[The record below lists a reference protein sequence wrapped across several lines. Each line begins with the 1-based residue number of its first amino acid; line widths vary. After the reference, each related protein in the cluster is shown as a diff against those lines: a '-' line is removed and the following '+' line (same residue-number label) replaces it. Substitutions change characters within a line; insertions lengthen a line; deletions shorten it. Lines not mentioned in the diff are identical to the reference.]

1 MEINAKK
8 TGKLLIEGKT
18 KQVFELDANLVLIR
32 SKDRITAGDGLKSH
46 EMKGKAVLSTQTN
59 AALFEFLN
67 SVGISTHYVS
77 RVANSNADH
86 EFSFVA
92 KKCAM
97 IPIEWVSR
105 RVATGSFLKRHP
117 NVQEG
122 HRFSPPKLETFFKD
136 DANHDPF
143 WSRESLVAAKLELNG
158 LLIDES
164 RVQQMFD
171 TTRAIYRNLDAK
183 DIDEKAISLVKEKFE
198 VVAQRTRTLFSQVIR
213 DPNLRSTPEV
223 ALMLGSQSDRKHA
236 DAIVTSLHK
245 YGVHDVAVV
254 VSSAHRTTQNTL
266 DALAKL
272 QQWPSLRAIVA
283 VAGLSN
289 GLGPVLGGNACVP
302 VINCPPVSSA
312 DALSLD
318 VWSSIR
324 MPPGIACST
333 LIGAENAALAAA
345 LIVGTHSPWV
355 WSRVRAQ
362 QLNTLTKILLLN

>member
-67 SVGISTHYVS
+67 SVGVVTHYVS
-77 RVANSNADH
+77 RVAPSNADH

-117 NVQEG
+117 NVQEGQYVMGSKVTHSNLQLAG

-164 RVQQMFD
+164 RVQQMLD
-171 TTRAIYRNLDAK
+171 TTRAVFEILERVWQTADHAL
-183 DIDEKAISLVKEKFE
+183 IDMKIEFGVIDDNGVKEI
-198 VVAQRTRTLFSQVIR
+198 VVADVI
-213 DPNLRSTPEV
+213 DNDS
-223 ALMLGSQSDRKHA
+223 
-236 DAIVTSLHK
+236 
-245 YGVHDVAVV
+245 
-254 VSSAHRTTQNTL
+254 
-266 DALAKL
+266 
-272 QQWPSLRAIVA
+272 W
-283 VAGLSN
+283 
-289 GLGPVLGGNACVP
+289 
-302 VINCPPVSSA
+302 
-312 DALSLD
+312 
-318 VWSSIR
+318 
-324 MPPGIACST
+324 
-333 LIGAENAALAAA
+333 
-345 LIVGTHSPWV
+345 
-355 WSRVRAQ
+355 
-362 QLNTLTKILLLN
+362 